1 MKVKITDVVGFI
13 NIYPLIKDT
22 KLKFGT
28 LYKLSKYI
36 DTCVKEREF
45 YVENLNKIF
54 DKYGERDENGALK
67 LTDDKSG
74 IIIKEDQRD
83 ECNKELEDLMA
94 IEVDISAEPLK
105 IEELENLELDLST
118 YAKIK
123 PFVKE

>member
-94 IEVDISAEPLK
+94 IEVDVPAEPLK

>member
-45 YVENLNKIF
+45 YVDNLNKIF
-54 DKYGERDENGALK
+54 DKYGEKDESGALK

-94 IEVDISAEPLK
+94 IEVDIPAEPLK

>member
-54 DKYGERDENGALK
+54 DKYGERDENGVLK

-94 IEVDISAEPLK
+94 IEVDIPAEPLK
-105 IEELENLELDLST
+105 IEELESLELDLST
-118 YAKIK
+118 YSRIK
-123 PFVKE
+123 PFIEE

>member
-1 MKVKITDVVGFI
+1 MKIKITDVVGFI

-94 IEVDISAEPLK
+94 IEVDIPAEPLK